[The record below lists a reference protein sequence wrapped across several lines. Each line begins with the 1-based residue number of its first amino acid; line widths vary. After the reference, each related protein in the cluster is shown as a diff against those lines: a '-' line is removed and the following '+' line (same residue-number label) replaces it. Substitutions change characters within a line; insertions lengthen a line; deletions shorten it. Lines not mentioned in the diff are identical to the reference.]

1 MNLEDEVKKIK
12 ERNARV
18 EGDKSW
24 ETSTTRRVIIFVA
37 TYFVIVLWL
46 YLIEAPNPWF
56 NAFVPAVAF
65 VLSTLTM
72 PLIKGWWIK
81 NRYRNK

>member
-1 MNLEDEVKKIK
+1 MKLDKEIREIR

-18 EGDKSW
+18 EGDKAW
-24 ETSTTRRVIIFVA
+24 ETSRLRKAVIAVV

-46 YLIEAPNPWF
+46 YMIEAPNPWF
-56 NAFVPAVAF
+56 NAFVPAVAY

-72 PLIKGWWIK
+72 PILKKRWLK
-81 NRYRNK
+81 NRYKR

>member
-1 MNLEDEVKKIK
+1 MDLEEEIRKIR

-18 EGDKSW
+18 EGDKAW
-24 ETSTTRRVIIFVA
+24 ETSNTRRGVIAVV

-56 NAFVPAVAF
+56 NAFVPAAAF
-65 VLSTLTM
+65 AISTLTM
-72 PLIKGWWIK
+72 PILKRWWIK
-81 NRYRNK
+81 NRYEKQ